1 MRKGGRGPDDN
12 DEARGREEK
21 GGVTV
26 LWPSQHTTINPIPQ
40 GVGNKTLTKK
50 NLNHLILLEK
60 YFKTNLFFSIFGG
73 GGHSQLRSSPPPPK
87 IEKNRES
94 VPQW

>member
-40 GVGNKTLTKK
+40 GVGNKTFRKK
-50 NLNHLILLEK
+50 NLKVCVFIVQLGLS
-60 YFKTNLFFSIFGG
+60 FKS
-73 GGHSQLRSSPPPPK
+73 
-87 IEKNRES
+87 
-94 VPQW
+94 